1 MKKTNSGGKKIIN
14 QNRVKTKS
22 FVGGK
27 KQTLNEVYKINKY
40 EIIWP
45 KTFRHK
51 KINSQMIKNTPP
63 KCFWCVKLSEKDG
76 ENKQTQ

>member
-1 MKKTNSGGKKIIN
+1 MRNNKSIVIMKKTNSGGKKIIN

-22 FVGGK
+22 FVGSK

-51 KINSQMIKNTPP
+51 KKFTNDKKYTP
-63 KCFWCVKLSEKDG
+63 KMFLMREI
-76 ENKQTQ
+76 E